1 MADHADYSEHPA
13 MFKNHPFGFLIAL
26 LLIPTGIGIVVL
38 LIWYLKCKGELLQIK
53 DGEILFE
60 TGLLS
65 KDRIEITMKSVRT
78 VKVSQSFTDRIF
90 GVGTIKLF
98 TAGDSPEFVTSGM
111 PDPNRIRELIKAEQ
125 SDENRAAA

>member
-90 GVGTIKLF
+90 GGNHQAVYRRRQPRVCHQWY
-98 TAGDSPEFVTSGM
+98 ASPEQN
-111 PDPNRIRELIKAEQ
+111 P
-125 SDENRAAA
+125 RANKG